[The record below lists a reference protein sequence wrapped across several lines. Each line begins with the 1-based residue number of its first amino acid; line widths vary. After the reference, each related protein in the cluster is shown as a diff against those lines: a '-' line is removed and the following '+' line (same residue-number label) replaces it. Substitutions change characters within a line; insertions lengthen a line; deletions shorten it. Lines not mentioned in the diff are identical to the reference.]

1 VSGTRV
7 GDPLATSQATSPLC
21 QLAGPERTV
30 AVCHAGAVGG
40 ADVVL
45 WLPWALLLSA
55 IAVILGVRSVRRGDL
70 ARALWWLGWALVSP
84 ALLLTGTLRLV
95 GRVAAAVADWAT
107 SVVFSPTTWLGF
119 VLAGAAAALFG
130 TARVLAR
137 RAKPAAE
144 PMGRAVRPAK
154 RSAVDDDLADIEEIL
169 RRRGIS

>member
-1 VSGTRV
+1 MR
-7 GDPLATSQATSPLC
+7 
-21 QLAGPERTV
+21 
-30 AVCHAGAVGG
+30 G

-55 IAVILGVRSVRRGDL
+55 IAVVLGVRSVRRGDRV
-70 ARALWWLGWALVSP
+70 RALWWLGWALVPP

-95 GRVAAAVADWAT
+95 GRVTLAVADWAT
-107 SVVFSPTTWLGF
+107 SVVFSPTTWLGL

-137 RAKPAAE
+137 RAKPAEE
-144 PMGRAVRPAK
+144 PTGRAVRPAE